1 MGNTSST
8 ETSNYFKG
16 EINTVKNI
24 VEESKTYANN
34 TMKTNSGGTNE
45 VYIDNTSDSKID
57 ISQSNEIV
65 ITQASSLCIDYIT
78 HTNVSEDIKLDAIRT
93 ITNEVENSKLIG
105 KTGAYSSSEL
115 IVSNETYQKVC
126 NEMAYVLNTITQTA
140 VSNKVVI
147 TNVDDSKINISQ
159 VNKANIKNVNDL
171 MSKYARKNS
180 LDYKAII
187 DENDKINN
195 DIISNGFITEFSKMI
210 NDLVNNVTYFFSS
223 MGSNFILLILSPI
236 IIIIVI
242 VVLILL
248 IKLIYNYLNKKIQS
262 KE

>member
-45 VYIDNTSDSKID
+45 VYIDNTSDSEID

-171 MSKYARKNS
+171 MSKYARKNN

-210 NDLVNNVTYFFSS
+210 NDFVSNIGDIFGS
-223 MGSNFILLILSPI
+223 MGTNLILLILSPVI
-236 IIIIVI
+236 VIIVI